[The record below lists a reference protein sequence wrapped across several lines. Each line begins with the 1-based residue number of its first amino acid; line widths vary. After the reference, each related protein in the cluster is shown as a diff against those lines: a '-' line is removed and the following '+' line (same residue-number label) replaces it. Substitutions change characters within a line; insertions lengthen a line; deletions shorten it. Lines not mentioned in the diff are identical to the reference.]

1 MLWFMYWQNDGS
13 PLEKSGVPKKAIPSL
28 GILGIV
34 SQNSALSMGMI
45 VQWGTKSEFFA

>member
-1 MLWFMYWQNDGS
+1 MYWQNDGW

-28 GILGIV
+28 GTQGKV